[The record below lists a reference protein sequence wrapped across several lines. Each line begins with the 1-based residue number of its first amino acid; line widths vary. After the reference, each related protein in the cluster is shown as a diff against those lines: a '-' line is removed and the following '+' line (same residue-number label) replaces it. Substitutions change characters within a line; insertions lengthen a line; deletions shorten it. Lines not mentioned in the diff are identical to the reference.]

1 MPGDVHQVQTDIVS
15 LWSESARM
23 ILEVETRAH
32 VDQLAGINSQLGEV
46 CNDVSAIKA
55 FTSDAAQAA
64 RRAELELIKDAVGKV
79 MLETVLGH

>member
-23 ILEVETRAH
+23 ILEVEARAH

-46 CNDVSAIKA
+46 CNDVSAIKVL
-55 FTSDAAQAA
+55 TSEAAQAA
-64 RRAELELIKDAVGKV
+64 RRAELEVIKDAVGKV
-79 MLETVLGH
+79 MSETVLGH